1 MQSRKKKVWQENK
14 NGLSGF
20 RKFFEGGMGNPG
32 TPYPPID
39 QPTQGGKTLNAGCG
53 GGPGPCPA
61 KPADINI
68 KLDNAG
74 CLGGS
79 GRCGPID
86 NKLDN
91 KGCGGGPGPC
101 PPVPKGCSGGPCPN
115 TPAAGT
121 AVNTAPTNQN
131 PQGPMQGDVGKNGS
145 NFNKAAEDSGTN
157 KYGGKTS
164 SPN

>member
-1 MQSRKKKVWQENK
+1 MQGREKIRKENQS
-14 NGLSGF
+14 GLSGF
-20 RKFFEGGMGNPG
+20 KKFFEGGMGNPG

-39 QPTQGGKTLNAGCG
+39 QPTQGGKTLNSGCG
-53 GGPGPCPA
+53 GGPGPCPP

-68 KLDNAG
+68 KLDNSG
-74 CLGGS
+74 CLGGA

-101 PPVPKGCSGGPCPN
+101 PPVPKGCSGAPCPT

-121 AVNTAPTNQN
+121 AVSTAPTNQN
-131 PQGPMQGDVGKNGS
+131 PQEPMQGDIQKKS
-145 NFNKAAEDSGTN
+145 PYFNKAAEDSGTN
-157 KYGGKTS
+157 KFGGKTS
-164 SPN
+164 SPY